1 MQRLIVLIICVVW
14 AFLVVNAVAAAEGS
28 EGTPVLTASAVPN
41 GADSAASVTSSR
53 SPETLLEFGI
63 EERVRL
69 EDFDNTGEF
78 NSTIEDVQQRTRFR
92 TKIWTRWTPNS
103 SFEFYFRVGNE
114 FKKTSNPSWMWARNA
129 PDEGFIDNAY
139 IDFKKLFVPGMS
151 LKIGRQDLTKGEG
164 FLLTDYTAGDG
175 SRSTYLNGFDLAYSI
190 RKSSLHLLG
199 IAATK
204 KDHYLPRI
212 NDSAR
217 ATNDNDTSLLGL
229 YYEKKGRRN
238 TDIDAY
244 WLYVSEVRDYRP
256 GTVAAFMP
264 DRHLSTI
271 GTRVTHNV
279 SKSLNA
285 TGEFAYQAG
294 TQHANPLR
302 LMPTADVRAWGG
314 YGSIRR
320 NFDDRLW
327 KPSVQVGEYL
337 YSGDKNETDDRAT
350 GFDPLF
356 GKWPARSE
364 LLSYGMMKEKGYGYF
379 SNMRITHLQFGF
391 SPLKQIK
398 NTISYE
404 RVDAFHPNETS
415 NPEVFGSG
423 THRGD
428 LFVVKSEV
436 TLNQNWKGHFQ
447 YETMLPGNF
456 YLGHDNAHFLR
467 VEFMYTFNKVLLKH

>member
-1 MQRLIVLIICVVW
+1 MQRLIVLLICLLPVFVIEIP
-14 AFLVVNAVAAAEGS
+14 VEAAEGAQ
-28 EGTPVLTASAVPN
+28 GTPLLTASASPN
-41 GADSAASVTSSR
+41 AMSSSGSATPAP

-78 NSTIEDVQQRTRFR
+78 SSAIEDVQRRVRFR
-92 TKIWTRWTPNS
+92 TKIWTKWTPNS
-103 SFEFYFRVGNE
+103 SVEFYFRLGNE
-114 FKKTSNPSWMWARNA
+114 FKKTSDPSFPWARSA

-139 IDFKKLFVPGMS
+139 IDFKKLFAPGMS

-164 FLLTDYTAGDG
+164 FLLTDCTAGDG
-175 SRSTYLNGFDLAYSI
+175 SRSTYMNGFDLAYSI
-190 RKSSLHLLG
+190 RRSSLHLLG
-199 IAATK
+199 
-204 KDHYLPRI
+204 
-212 NDSAR
+212 
-217 ATNDNDTSLLGL
+217 L
-229 YYEKKGRRN
+229 YYETRARRDTN
-238 TDIDAY
+238 IDAY
-244 WLYVSEVRDYRP
+244 WLYASELRDYREP
-256 GTVAAFMP
+256 TVAAFMP

-271 GTRVTHNV
+271 GARLSHNI

-285 TGEFAYQAG
+285 TGEFAYQVG
-294 TQHANPLR
+294 HQHADPER
-302 LMPTADVRAWGG
+302 LMPIANVRAWGG
-314 YGSIRR
+314 YGYIRK
-320 NFDDRLW
+320 NFERSW
-327 KPSVQVGEYL
+327 KPAVQVGEYV
-337 YSGDKNETDDRAT
+337 YSGDKDERDDRAT

-356 GKWPARSE
+356 GRWPSRSE

-391 SPLKQIK
+391 SPVKQIK
-398 NTISYE
+398 NTIAYE
-404 RVDAFHPNETS
+404 RVDAFHANS
-415 NPEVFGSG
+415 AGNQAVFGSG

-467 VEFMYTFNKVLLKH
+467 VEFMYTFSKVLLKH

>member
-1 MQRLIVLIICVVW
+1 MQRLIVLIICLLP
-14 AFLVVNAVAAAEGS
+14 AFIPGNAVAATEGS
-28 EGTPVLTASAVPN
+28 EEAPLLTASAVPN
-41 GADSAASVTSSR
+41 GTGSAGGGAAAR
-53 SPETLLEFGI
+53 SPEALLEFGI

-78 NSTIEDVQQRTRFR
+78 SSAIEDVQRRLRFR

-103 SFEFYFRVGNE
+103 SVEFYFRLGNE
-114 FKKTSNPSWMWARNA
+114 FKRTIEPALKWKCSA

-175 SRSTYLNGFDLAYSI
+175 SRSTYMNGFDLAYSI
-190 RKSSLHLLG
+190 RKSTLHLLG

-204 KDHYLPRI
+204 KDHFLPRI

-217 ATNDNDTSLLGL
+217 ATNDNDSSLLGL
-229 YYEKKGRRN
+229 YFETKARRN

-244 WLYVSEVRDYRP
+244 WLYVSEVRDYREA
-256 GTVAAFMP
+256 TVAAFMP

-271 GTRVTHNV
+271 GTRLSHNL
-279 SKSLNA
+279 SKSLNV

-294 TQHANPLR
+294 RQHANLAR
-302 LMPTADVRAWGG
+302 LMPTASVRAWGG
-314 YGSIRR
+314 YGYIRK
-320 NFDDRLW
+320 NFERSW
-327 KPSVQVGEYL
+327 NPSVQVGEYL
-337 YSGDKNETDDRAT
+337 YSGDQDETDDRAT

-404 RVDAFHPNETS
+404 RVDAFHSNEAS
-415 NPEVFGSG
+415 NPQVFGSG

-467 VEFMYTFNKVLLKH
+467 VEFMYTFSKALLKH